1 VVERSSE
8 TSKPLTTTGCTNAK
22 KDHHL
27 LNHHH
32 LIDVIGKV
40 RRCNAER
47 YICTSSPFGCFTK
60 TTAIWHN
67 CYQLIATP
75 HTHTS
80 SVKAVVVACLSICLS
95 TFWPSICRT
104 ARKHRDKPT
113 YSVSQ
118 KPLYFL
124 TDLLTPRR
132 GHNAEANS
140 SPASQIN
147 LPHFM
152 DTKFITAFTTVGY
165 LSLFWAT

>member
-1 VVERSSE
+1 MVKRSSE
-8 TSKPLTTTGCTNAK
+8 TSEPLTTTRCTNAK

-47 YICTSSPFGCFTK
+47 YICTSSPLGCFIK
-60 TTAIWHN
+60 TAAIWHN

-75 HTHTS
+75 RTHTS
-80 SVKAVVVACLSICLS
+80 SVKAVVVACLDVLS
-95 TFWPSICRT
+95 QHLP

-132 GHNAEANS
+132 GHYAEANS

-152 DTKFITAFTTVGY
+152 DPKFITVFTTVGY
-165 LSLFWAT
+165 LSLF